1 MSADTSFGKW
11 VKQRRKSLDLTQ
23 GELAQRVGCAAS
35 MLQKVESD
43 ERRPSRQMAE
53 SLAQALG
60 LAPDKSP
67 AFVEFAR
74 AGQRALAGTPFRSP
88 SNLPAP
94 VTPLIGRERDA
105 AKVRQR
111 LLQDDTRLVTLL
123 GPPGIGKTRLSLQVA
138 TDVRDHFE
146 DGVFF
151 IELASIADP
160 ELVAPTIIQVLG
172 LEESGRQSPLDHL
185 SDYMRDKLMLLVLD
199 NLEQVIAAAPVMA
212 KLLAACPLLKVLA
225 TSRVALRVRAERQYH
240 VPPLGLPDP
249 TRLPQPPEL
258 LQYPALALFVE
269 RAQAVQPDFYLTEA
283 NAATV
288 AHLCHRLD
296 GLPLAIELIAA
307 RVRLLSPAEILHRLR
322 GRFLLQSDGLRDID
336 ERQRTLKN
344 AIEWSYNL
352 LAGDE
357 QTLFARLAVFVGG
370 WTLDMAESVCGNEAS
385 GLTTPVLDLLALLV
399 NKSLVVQHEIN
410 GESRFAL
417 LETIREYA
425 LEQLAALQNGEA
437 ETIRR
442 RHATYYLRLAEAAR
456 SQLTSTQQVRWLD
469 RLENEHGNL
478 RAALGWALES
488 GNMIIAA
495 QLGGALWHFWA
506 MHGHLSEGC
515 RWLERTLAT
524 ETAPFHLSPSMR
536 VVLLNGAGSLAYYQG
551 DHAAAAC
558 TLKRGW
564 RWLAK

>member
-138 TDVRDHFE
+138 TDVRDHFD

-172 LEESGRQSPLDHL
+172 LEENGRQSPLDHL
-185 SDYMRDKLMLLVLD
+185 SDYLRDKLMLLVLD
-199 NLEQVIAAAPVMA
+199 NLEQVIGSAP
-212 KLLAACPLLKVLA
+212 
-225 TSRVALRVRAERQYH
+225 
-240 VPPLGLPDP
+240 
-249 TRLPQPPEL
+249 
-258 LQYPALALFVE
+258 
-269 RAQAVQPDFYLTEA
+269 
-283 NAATV
+283 
-288 AHLCHRLD
+288 
-296 GLPLAIELIAA
+296 
-307 RVRLLSPAEILHRLR
+307 
-322 GRFLLQSDGLRDID
+322 
-336 ERQRTLKN
+336 
-344 AIEWSYNL
+344 
-352 LAGDE
+352 
-357 QTLFARLAVFVGG
+357 
-370 WTLDMAESVCGNEAS
+370 
-385 GLTTPVLDLLALLV
+385 
-399 NKSLVVQHEIN
+399 
-410 GESRFAL
+410 
-417 LETIREYA
+417 
-425 LEQLAALQNGEA
+425 
-437 ETIRR
+437 
-442 RHATYYLRLAEAAR
+442 
-456 SQLTSTQQVRWLD
+456 
-469 RLENEHGNL
+469 
-478 RAALGWALES
+478 S
-488 GNMIIAA
+488 GN
-495 QLGGALWHFWA
+495 G
-506 MHGHLSEGC
+506 
-515 RWLERTLAT
+515 
-524 ETAPFHLSPSMR
+524 PSR
-536 VVLLNGAGSLAYYQG
+536 
-551 DHAAAAC
+551 
-558 TLKRGW
+558 R
-564 RWLAK
+564 